1 MVEYQFKGK
10 TCYTSRKSKP
20 VETTP
25 SALTTEELGSY
36 YQNEKI
42 DTYPFVDEESE
53 ESENGLEFVEGNVYT
68 IARQSH
74 CVTDGSYSENILA

>member
-10 TCYTSRKSKP
+10 TSYTSRKSKP

-25 SALTTEELGSY
+25 SALTTEELESY
-36 YQNEKI
+36 YQNENI
-42 DTYPFVDEESE
+42 DTYPFDDEEDQ
-53 ESENGLEFVEGNVYT
+53 NGLEFLEGSVYT

-74 CVTDGSYSENILA
+74 CVSDGSYSENILA